1 MKSAPIVIFA
11 YNRPNHL
18 LNLLNSLFLNANIA
32 NHNIFFFCDGAKN
45 FKDKKNIILIKKI
58 INRFKKKL
66 KFRKIFYNKK
76 NIGLAKNI
84 INGVTEALKK
94 NQYCIVLEDDLIVNP
109 EAINFLNHYLKLFKN
124 NSRFGSISAHSYLD
138 KMKELYNKEYYI
150 TKRHC
155 SWCWGTWSR
164 VWNDINWDSI
174 NYQKHFLNKSE
185 KKLFSLAGNDLNL
198 LLWGQYKRFINS
210 WAIRFNYFCFK
221 KKLLS
226 FQPRYSMIE
235 NRGRDFSGTH
245 EGFSL
250 KDDKIDINFFPKL
263 LKKINPSKFSS
274 KKVDLFIKNSHRKSL
289 KLIIRHFFEEGY
301 FL

>member
-1 MKSAPIVIFA
+1 MKFSPIVIFA

-18 LNLLNSLFLNANIA
+18 LNLLNSLFLNQNITK
-32 NHNIFFFCDGAKN
+32 HGFFFFCDGPKN
-45 FKDKKNIILIKKI
+45 FKDKKNITLIKKI

-76 NIGLAKNI
+76 NAGLAKNI
-84 INGVTEALKK
+84 INGVTEVLKK
-94 NQYCIVLEDDLIVNP
+94 NPYCIVLEDDLVVNS
-109 EAINFLNHYLKLFKN
+109 ETINFLNHYLKLLKN
-124 NSRFGSISAHSYLD
+124 NSHFGSVSAHSYLD
-138 KMKELYNKEYYI
+138 KMKELDKKEYY
-150 TKRHC
+150 TTRRHC

-164 VWNDINWDSI
+164 VWNGIDWNSI

-198 LLWGQYKRFINS
+198 LLWGQDKKYINS

-221 KKLLS
+221 KNLLS

-235 NRGRDFSGTH
+235 NRGRDSSGTH
-245 EGFSL
+245 ERFSISS
-250 KDDKIDINFFPKL
+250 DKIDINYFPKL

-274 KKVDLFIKNSHRKSL
+274 KKIDLFIKNKHRKSL
-289 KLIIRHFFEEGY
+289 KLLIMHFFQERY

>member
-1 MKSAPIVIFA
+1 MKFSPIVIFA

-18 LNLLNSLFLNANIA
+18 LNLLNSLFLNTNIT
-32 NHNIFFFCDGAKN
+32 NHDIFFFCDGAKN
-45 FKDKKNIILIKKI
+45 YKDKKNIILIKKI

-66 KFRKIFYNKK
+66 KFRKIFYNKN

-84 INGVTEALKK
+84 INGVTETLKK
-94 NQYCIVLEDDLIVNP
+94 SQYCIVLEDDLLLNP

-124 NSRFGSISAHSYLD
+124 NYRFGSISAHSYLD

-155 SWCWGTWSR
+155 SWGWGTWSR
-164 VWNDINWDSI
+164 VWNEINWDSI
-174 NYQKHFLNKSE
+174 DYEKHFLNKSE
-185 KKLFSLAGNDLNL
+185 KKSFSLAGNDLNL
-198 LLWGQYKRFINS
+198 LLWGQYKKFINS

-221 KKLLS
+221 KNLLS

-245 EGFSL
+245 ERFSF
-250 KDDKIDINFFPKL
+250 KDYKTDINYFPKL
-263 LKKINPSKFSS
+263 LKKINSLKFSS
-274 KKVDLFIKNSHRKSL
+274 KKIDFFIKNTHRKSL
-289 KLIIRHFFEEGY
+289 KLIIRHFLNEGY